1 MSSFSSSLSL
11 LVNRPFSRVYR
22 RSQRGVVLFIAL
34 IALVAMSLA
43 AVALIR
49 SVDTDTII
57 AGNLAF
63 RQSAT
68 TSGDFGVET
77 AIGILDQMSN
87 GPLYA
92 AIDPMVDPT
101 HPINVSVPNEGYYA
115 HVDATLDLASPTTW
129 QDSTSKLVVDA
140 GGYHKG
146 NEVRYI
152 IQRMCQLPSTV
163 ASPKVLSE
171 TEYRNNQKA
180 GSAKDGALC
189 LLSDA
194 DTDTSSKRVLAG
206 QEAGGK
212 KPSNPPLYRVTVR
225 IAGPKNT
232 VSYIQAF
239 VY

>member
-1 MSSFSSSLSL
+1 MDSFAATRQFPRMHLHTRLSPRL
-11 LVNRPFSRVYR
+11 E
-22 RSQRGVVLFIAL
+22 RGVVLFIAL
-34 IALVAMSLA
+34 MALVAMSLA

-49 SVDTDTII
+49 SVDTNAII

-68 TSGDFGVET
+68 TSGDIGVET
-77 AIGILDQMSN
+77 AIGMLDQMSN
-87 GPLYA
+87 SPAYA
-92 AIDPMVDPT
+92 AIDPMVDPA
-101 HPINVSVPNEGYYA
+101 HPLNVSAPEQGYYA
-115 HVDATLDLASPTTW
+115 NVDATLDLASAATW
-129 QDSTSKLVVDA
+129 VDA
-140 GGYHKG
+140 KSKKVDTGEFHKG

-152 IQRMCQLPSTV
+152 VQRMCQLPNTIT
-163 ASPKVLSE
+163 SPKVLSE
-171 TEYRNNQKA
+171 TEYRNNQKS
-180 GSAKDGALC
+180 GIKDGALC

-206 QEAGGK
+206 PEAGGK

-232 VSYIQAF
+232 VSYIQTF